1 MQSEGRKQGFPL
13 VLTIA
18 LYFGA
23 WLVLSWPFLSGKF
36 TIPWDAKAHFYPQLS
51 FLAQAIGNG
60 QWPFWNPYT
69 FAGMPQIA
77 DPQSL
82 IFSLP
87 HLLVSLFDHNP
98 SFVMADA
105 IVLGLLGL
113 GGLSIVMLFRDFNWH
128 WGGAMIAAVAFSHGG
143 SAAWRIQHTG
153 QILSI
158 SWFVISFWILN
169 RALLN
174 NSLRSGA
181 AAGFVAAM
189 MVLGRDQIAL
199 LGLYFLTLTVIVH
212 YFNSDDPKAA
222 FKRSLGPLLMG
233 ALVGTVIV
241 SFPLLMTW
249 LMAESSNRPVID
261 YEGAGRGSMH
271 PWALLTLLIP
281 NLYGVDGPLVLHW
294 GPPSPAW
301 GPLDLFIAR
310 NMSALFMGSVPMLA
324 IILIGF
330 GRQAFKHRQSWILLG
345 GFALAVFYA
354 LGRYTPLFDA
364 FYHLPGTDLFRRP
377 ADATY
382 YIGAFGAMLG
392 GYCVSRALD
401 NTLPDRNPLA
411 WRLSLLAVIAWFTL
425 AVGLALF
432 KHQSVTAELPIL
444 MASGFCVVAVVLL
457 VLSQHSFNRSIA
469 PWLAVVLFVLQV
481 SDVRVNN
488 GPNESTALPS
498 SSFEVLKV
506 GSQDR
511 TLQAIKAFL
520 KEDVSPDHR
529 DRIEVIGVNFHW
541 ANATMVQKIDNALGY
556 NPLRLANYVAAT
568 GAGDHTALISQKNYT
583 KLQPSYHS
591 LLTDMLGVRLIVSS
605 APMSELD
612 PKADLADFPLLEL
625 TRDAYIYEN
634 PRALPRVMLVPKVV
648 AADQDAILKS
658 GEWPVHFDPQAQ
670 VVLSPDDAAK
680 VTNGGIGNASLKD
693 CDSQKVEVEVNAP
706 WGGVLVLNDVWHPWW
721 RATVDGHEQPIMRA
735 NVIFRAVAVPPGQHT
750 VSFVFTPIQGA
761 LEELKSRLQKAGL
774 SGSH

>member
-1 MQSEGRKQGFPL
+1 MVSEGRKQSFPL
-13 VLTIA
+13 ALTLA

-23 WLVLSWPFLSGKF
+23 WLILSWPFLSGKF

-51 FLAQAIGNG
+51 FLAQAIGNH
-60 QWPFWNPYT
+60 QWPLWNSYT

-87 HLLVSLFDHNP
+87 HLLVALFDHNP

-128 WGGAMIAAVAFSHGG
+128 WGGALVAAVAFSHGG

-158 SWFVISFWILN
+158 SWFVISFWMLN
-169 RALLN
+169 RALLH

-199 LGLYFLTLTVIVH
+199 LGLYFLTLTVLMH
-212 YFNSDDPKAA
+212 YFNSEDPKAA
-222 FKRSLGPLLMG
+222 FKRSLGPLAMG
-233 ALVGTVIV
+233 ALVGTLIV

-249 LMAESSNRPVID
+249 LMAESSNRPIID
-261 YEGAGRGSMH
+261 YEDAGRGSMH
-271 PWALLTLLIP
+271 PGALLTLLIP
-281 NLYGVDGPLVLHW
+281 NLYGVDGPLVMHW

-301 GPLDLFIAR
+301 GALDLFIAR

-324 IILIGF
+324 IIMIGF
-330 GRQAFKHRQSWILLG
+330 GRQAFNHRQSWILLG
-345 GFALAVFYA
+345 GFVLAILYA

-392 GYCVSRALD
+392 GYCLSRALD
-401 NTLPDRNPLA
+401 HTLPAPNPLA
-411 WRLSLLAVIAWFTL
+411 WQLSLLAIVAWFTL
-425 AVGLALF
+425 SIGLALF
-432 KHQSVTAELPIL
+432 KHQSYTAEMPIL
-444 MASGFCVVAVVLL
+444 LAAGFCMVAVILL
-457 VLSQHSFNRSIA
+457 VLSQRAFGPVISA
-469 PWLAVVLFVLQV
+469 GLAVALFALQV
-481 SDVRVNN
+481 ADLRVNN
-488 GPNESTALPS
+488 GPNESTALPPS
-498 SSFEVLKV
+498 NFDVLRF

-520 KEDVSPDHR
+520 KEDTGPDRR

-541 ANATMVQKIDNALGY
+541 PNATMVQKLDNALGY

-568 GAGDHTALISQKNYT
+568 GAGDHTALVSQKNYT

-591 LLTDMLGVRLIVSS
+591 LLTDMLGVRLIVSA
-605 APMSELD
+605 APMAELD
-612 PKADLADFPLLEL
+612 PNANLADFPLLEL
-625 TRDAYIYEN
+625 TKDAYIYEN
-634 PRALPRVMLVPKVV
+634 PRALPRVMLVPKII
-648 AADQDAILKS
+648 AGDQDAILET
-658 GEWPVHFDPQAQ
+658 GEWPEHFDPQAE
-670 VVLSPDDAAK
+670 VVLSPEDAAT
-680 VTNGGIGNASLKD
+680 VPAGGLGNASLKD
-693 CDSQKVEVEVNAP
+693 CDSQKVEIDVNAP
-706 WGGVLVLNDVWHPWW
+706 LGGVLVLNDVWHPWW

-735 NVIFRAVAVPPGQHT
+735 NVIFRAVAVPPGQHK
-750 VSFVFTPIQGA
+750 VRFVFTPIQGA
-761 LEELKSRLQKAGL
+761 LDELKSRLHKVGH
-774 SGSH
+774 SSSH